1 MLLLSRLDQ
10 LRPVTLV
17 GVAGVLEVRRAPE
30 CPGRYRRP
38 ATLVGVVGVLEGPK
52 YVCGRSRNVGLQRWW
67 ALWGCGSGNRAA
79 LLSVVV

>member
-17 GVAGVLEVRRAPE
+17 GVAGVLEGRRGEREASSF
-30 CPGRYRRP
+30 GP